1 MKDRQAIH
9 FDFNNMMAEAIGS
22 IHGITEQELRDIES
36 LAARYVKDLKEER
49 AAGKLRFLDLPYDKK
64 VLSKIL
70 KTTNSLKGKFKNFLV
85 VGIGGSALGNIAI
98 HTALNHPFYNILS
111 DAGRNGCPRVFV
123 LDNIDPDRFS
133 GLMEIF
139 KPEETLFNFITKSGT
154 TVETM
159 SQFLIITRLLYDR
172 LGNGY
177 KEHIVATTDS
187 GKGTLREITRREGF
201 ESFVIP
207 AGVGGRYSV
216 LTPVG
221 LFSAAMSGI
230 DITAMLDGA
239 ALMDKLCQSDNIWGN
254 PAIMGAALYFLSH
267 TKKGKN
273 ILVMMPYSNALSGVA
288 DWFCQ
293 LWAESLGKKISLN
306 KEVVHTGLTPVR
318 AIGVVDQHSQLQLY
332 MEGPYDKVITFWTIK
347 RFNKDVSIMDETLS
361 GKKNTPPSP
370 PLKGGDGGVI
380 SHNELSYLKGHSLN
394 NVMKAEFEGT
404 RLALTE
410 QKRPNCTIT
419 LDELSALTLG
429 QLFYLFELQTAY
441 AGKFYNVNAFD
452 QPGVEAGK
460 INAFAMLGKK
470 GFEQRKNE
478 IDILLQKVQEKY
490 CIW

>member
-49 AAGKLRFLDLPYDKK
+49 AAGKLQFLDLPYDKK

-187 GKGTLREITRREGF
+187 EKGTLREITKREGF

-239 ALMDKLCQSDNIWGN
+239 ALMDKLCQSDNIWKN

-347 RFNKDVSIMDETLS
+347 RFNKDVSIIDETTICRGERQVALTFANNIES
-361 GKKNTPPSP
+361 D
-370 PLKGGDGGVI
+370 LA
-380 SHNELSYLKGHSLN
+380 YLKGHSLN

>member
-1 MKDRQAIH
+1 MEGKQSIQ
-9 FDFNNMMAEAIGS
+9 FDFNNMMADTIGPE
-22 IHGITEQELRDIES
+22 HGITEQELKALEP
-36 LAARYVKDLKEER
+36 LASRYVNDVKEER
-49 AAGKLRFLDLPYDKK
+49 IKGKLPFLDLPYQKN
-64 VLSKIL
+64 IATEII
-70 KTTNSLKGKFKNFLV
+70 KTANSLKGKFKNLVV
-85 VGIGGSALGNIAI
+85 VGIGGSALGNIAT
-98 HTALNHPFYNILS
+98 HTAFNHPFHNILTDQERKS
-111 DAGRNGCPRVFV
+111 FPRVFV

-133 GLMEIF
+133 GLIDIV

-159 SQFLIITRLLYDR
+159 AQFLIIVKRLRDR
-172 LGNGY
+172 LGKDY
-177 KEHIVATTDS
+177 RDHIITTTDS
-187 GKGTLREITRREGF
+187 EKGTLREITSREGF
-201 ESFVIP
+201 QSFVIP

-306 KEVVHTGLTPVR
+306 KEVVHTGSTPVR

-347 RFNKDVSIMDETLS
+347 RFNKNVPIANE
-361 GKKNTPPSP
+361 NT
-370 PLKGGDGGVI
+370 I
-380 SHNELSYLKGHSLN
+380 ENELIYLKGHSLN
-394 NVMKAEFEGT
+394 DLFNAEFEGT
-404 RLALTE
+404 RLALAE
-410 QKRPNCTIT
+410 ERRPNCTLS
-419 LDELSALTLG
+419 LDELSAFNLG
-429 QLFYLFELQTAY
+429 QLFCLYELQTAF

-452 QPGVEAGK
+452 QPGVEVGK

-470 GFEQRKNE
+470 GFEQREKE
-478 IDILLQKVQEKY
+478 INIRLQKTQKKY
-490 CIW
+490 HI

>member
-1 MKDRQAIH
+1 
-9 FDFNNMMAEAIGS
+9 MAEAIGS

-361 GKKNTPPSP
+361 GKKNTP
-370 PLKGGDGGVI
+370 
-380 SHNELSYLKGHSLN
+380 HNELSYLKGHSLN